1 MDFGNKVQILRKS
14 HNISQ
19 ESLAAILNINR
30 NYLSRIETGKS
41 EPTLSIIRDIATYF
55 KVDVASL
62 MNMGKNSENQ
72 EEKIKK
78 IVEGCHYLVDDDLDF
93 LIRVI
98 SFLTPLKYFPIEFN
112 VFFIFFLHL
121 IKIKTLPCC

>member
-1 MDFGNKVQILRKS
+1 MDFGSKIQMLRKN

-19 ESLAAILNINR
+19 EKLAAILKVNR

-41 EPTLSIIRDIATYF
+41 EPTLSVLRNIAEYF

-62 MNMGKNSENQ
+62 MDIQMNESND
-72 EEKIKK
+72 EEKIKM
-78 IVEGCHYLVDDDLDF
+78 IVDGCRYLLSNDLDF

-98 SFLTPLKYFPIEFN
+98 SVMREEYVKKN
-112 VFFIFFLHL
+112 
-121 IKIKTLPCC
+121 